1 MKKIRLALP
10 ALAAV
15 AALTAAGCS
24 SSGAPSTNTSG
35 GSKASTSSA
44 TLTVVIGN
52 GIDTL
57 DPAAQATASVM
68 AIEDMIVQEL
78 TSLSQSG
85 AAQPLLATSWTE
97 ASNGLSWTFNLRH
110 GVKFSDGTPFNAAAV
125 KFNID
130 RMLSP
135 KTYKADPNVFV
146 VIKDVDVL
154 SQYQVRIDLKSP
166 FPALPI
172 ALSLPIAGI
181 ISPASA
187 TKSPNTVEEIKV
199 PVGTGPYKYSSYVP
213 NDHITMVANPDYWG
227 TKPYFGTQTYRFV
240 ADAATGYA
248 LFQSGQ
254 AQVVASLP
262 QTSLTQLQSN
272 SQLLET
278 DSSYAI
284 QMQFDSQDKS
294 VPALQNAKVRQALS
308 WAVDRPLIISKILDG
323 AGKQLQGPFPLTDP
337 GACVTGNYGY
347 DPAKAKAMLKA
358 AGVRHLTLKMASPE
372 GRYPQDY
379 QVAQAIAG
387 ELRAIGITVTL
398 TNPTN
403 FASYLDQVMVTP
415 SKATSD
421 LHLLGWGSLYGDA
434 SQALLQFQT
443 IQMPPAGYD
452 GSYFTNKQ
460 YDADVNKGNS
470 ALTDSVRFADYCTA
484 EKVLMQEAPVI
495 WLYQEENPVAV
506 ATSIKGVYGLPVGFL
521 VTTYAKQ
528 G

>member
-1 MKKIRLALP
+1 MKKIKRALP
-10 ALAAV
+10 ALAV
-15 AALTAAGCS
+15 ATALAAAACSAS
-24 SSGAPSTNTSG
+24 SSPTSSGSTGG
-35 GSKASTSSA
+35 GSKPTG

-57 DPAAQATASVM
+57 DPAAQATSSVM
-68 AIEDMIVQEL
+68 AIEDMMVQEL
-78 TSLSQSG
+78 TGPTSTG
-85 AAQPLLATSWTE
+85 AAQAQLATSWSQ
-97 ASNGLSWTFNLRH
+97 ASDGLSWTFNLRK
-110 GVKFSDGTPFNAAAV
+110 GVKFSDGTPFDAAAV
-125 KFNID
+125 KFNFD
-130 RMLSP
+130 RLLSP

-146 VIKDVDVL
+146 VIKSVDVL
-154 SQYQVRIDLKSP
+154 GKYQVRLNLKSP

-181 ISPASA
+181 ISPTSA
-187 TKSPNTVEEIKV
+187 TKAPNTVAQIKV
-199 PVGTGPYKYSSYVP
+199 PVGTGPYEYSSYVL
-213 NDHITMVANPDYWG
+213 NDHLTMVVNPGYWG
-227 TKPYFGTQTYRFV
+227 PKPSYATQNYRFV

-262 QTSLTQLQSN
+262 QTSLTQLAADK
-272 SQLLET
+272 QLLET

-284 QMQFDSQDKS
+284 QMQFDTQDRS
-294 VPALQNAKVRQALS
+294 IPALQNPKVRQALS
-308 WAVDRPLIISKILDG
+308 WAVNRPLIIAKILDG
-323 AGKQLQGPFPLTDP
+323 AGKPLQGPFPLTDP

-347 DPAKAKAMLKA
+347 DPAKAKAMLQA
-358 AGVRHLTLKMASPE
+358 AGASHLSLKMVSPE

-387 ELRAIGITVTL
+387 EFRAIGLNVTL
-398 TNPTN
+398 ANPTS
-403 FASYLDQVMVTP
+403 FATYLTQVMTAP

-434 SQALLQFQT
+434 SQALLQFQS

-452 GSYFTNKQ
+452 GTLFTNKQ
-460 YDADVNKGNS
+460 YDALVNAGNS
-470 ALTDSVRFADYCTA
+470 ALTDSVRFADYCKA
-484 EKVLMQEAPVI
+484 EKILTAQAPAI

-506 ATSIKGVYGLPVGFL
+506 ATSVHGVYGLPVGFL